1 MLTPTFPPAP
11 HHITTLRP
19 PAPGSRTIEVSFSC
33 FSLIM
38 REIPSKEQLTHHS
51 HHTQGHGQ
59 ERGVTVTRGNSL
71 LRTERKPMHTSIQ
84 PPPVRSTTSQFKLS
98 VWAGHREADAAERDS
113 LQLMVCLVSRCP
125 VSRSSVHTVSM
136 SASADAISSLIPG
149 CIVSSVLSPAQP
161 AQPSPVQHKSA
172 YFAPGFICYCYQ

>member
-38 REIPSKEQLTHHS
+38 RKIPSKEQLTHHS

-84 PPPVRSTTSQFKLS
+84 PPPVRSTTSQCQCINLS
-98 VWAGHREADAAERDS
+98 YQSGQDTGRLMQQRETHNIFPS
-113 LQLMVCLVSRCP
+113 LQLMVW
-125 VSRSSVHTVSM
+125 
-136 SASADAISSLIPG
+136 
-149 CIVSSVLSPAQP
+149 
-161 AQPSPVQHKSA
+161 
-172 YFAPGFICYCYQ
+172 